1 MGGNNAFSKICFT
14 VSETVKR
21 ETATGESPSEIYS
34 AEEWLSEFFSQ
45 QWTPDLKTL
54 QNESTDVESSLY
66 DAELKEV
73 K

>member
-1 MGGNNAFSKICFT
+1 M
-14 VSETVKR
+14 
-21 ETATGESPSEIYS
+21 GESPSEIYS
-34 AEEWLSEFFSQ
+34 ETAEEWLSEVFSQ

>member
-1 MGGNNAFSKICFT
+1 MLSQKRCFR

-21 ETATGESPSEIYS
+21 ETPTGESPSEIYS
-34 AEEWLSEFFSQ
+34 QTAEEWLSEVFSQ
-45 QWTPDLKTL
+45 QWTPDLKAL
-54 QNESTDVESSLY
+54 QNESTDVESSQY